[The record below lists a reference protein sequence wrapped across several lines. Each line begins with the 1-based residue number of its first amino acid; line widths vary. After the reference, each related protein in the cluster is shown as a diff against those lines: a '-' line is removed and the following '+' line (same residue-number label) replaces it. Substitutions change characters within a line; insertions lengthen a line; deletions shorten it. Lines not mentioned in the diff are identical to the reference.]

1 MADHL
6 FEPTSEDAV
15 AALDFFCCCVFHD
28 TSTVERLMIRKC
40 SVRFLCVSC
49 AASAASL
56 ICLFC
61 FLVWPKL
68 AGMVGGETP
77 FSLDL

>member
-15 AALDFFCCCVFHD
+15 AALDFFVVASFTTQVLSNDSGSVQCGFCVHL
-28 TSTVERLMIRKC
+28 VLLMQ
-40 SVRFLCVSC
+40 LL
-49 AASAASL
+49 L

-61 FLVWPKL
+61 FLVCQTFWD
-68 AGMVGGETP
+68 GRGGNP
-77 FSLDL
+77 FDE